1 MRHGALKHRYLHLAQ
16 RAPRSNAMSGPKP
29 LLHVQLV
36 HYRLQTS
43 RSLFIRAN
51 SRQHRIHGCIVRI
64 WDAAV
69 SPLRCLSTPVEG
81 AFLNTPHLGGN
92 YTKVIQLLA
101 IHSSLINN
109 CCTEHRASGLGPHT
123 QPGSS
128 GESDWLHARD
138 HAALA
143 HQASR
148 PHGGTPTD
156 PAGTLASLGRV
167 LPYSRAPRSPA
178 TAARTLPAV
187 V

>member
-92 YTKVIQLLA
+92 YTKVTRLFA
-101 IHSSLINN
+101 RHSSLISN
-109 CCTEHRASGLGPHT
+109 CRLRAPGLTATRWYSHRPSGHACLARSCTSLLARTAQPSYSCTHTTCSGL
-123 QPGSS
+123 
-128 GESDWLHARD
+128 
-138 HAALA
+138 
-143 HQASR
+143 AS
-148 PHGGTPTD
+148 P
-156 PAGTLASLGRV
+156 L
-167 LPYSRAPRSPA
+167 RS
-178 TAARTLPAV
+178 T
-187 V
+187 